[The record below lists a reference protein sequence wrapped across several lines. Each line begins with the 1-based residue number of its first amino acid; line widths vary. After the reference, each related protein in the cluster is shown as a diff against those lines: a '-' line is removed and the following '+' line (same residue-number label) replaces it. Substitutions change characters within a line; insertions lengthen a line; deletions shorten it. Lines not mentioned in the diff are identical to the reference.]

1 MSKKLYIYF
10 VQQIKEINMK
20 RIGIII
26 GASIAALIAIIGVS
40 MYFSYNNEEV
50 KLRKEIEAQNKKVE
64 VVYDKMWKVISQKA
78 QVSSEYKDAF
88 HEIYKDIIT
97 GRYNSGEGDG
107 SLMKFIKEA
116 NPEFD
121 ASVYKDLMNSIE
133 VLRTEFQHAQERMLD
148 LIRERE
154 TLCETMPSSMFIKNK
169 DKIEY
174 EVISS
179 TKSKDVMETR
189 MDDDVDLFKK

>member
-1 MSKKLYIYF
+1 
-10 VQQIKEINMK
+10 MK

-40 MYFSYNNEEV
+40 MYFSYNNEEI

-88 HEIYKDIIT
+88 HEIYKDIIA